1 MGHTTLGPTAK
12 PFAQLLHR
20 SGSEV
25 AVLDGAVSADG
36 RVFGSYLHGIFD
48 NHGFRAAWLNQIR
61 MKKGLSTLSADCT
74 SADPFD
80 LLAEHLELHLDL
92 ERLFRICGIETTGE

>member
-1 MGHTTLGPTAK
+1 
-12 PFAQLLHR
+12 
-20 SGSEV
+20 
-25 AVLDGAVSADG
+25 
-36 RVFGSYLHGIFD
+36 
-48 NHGFRAAWLNQIR
+48 